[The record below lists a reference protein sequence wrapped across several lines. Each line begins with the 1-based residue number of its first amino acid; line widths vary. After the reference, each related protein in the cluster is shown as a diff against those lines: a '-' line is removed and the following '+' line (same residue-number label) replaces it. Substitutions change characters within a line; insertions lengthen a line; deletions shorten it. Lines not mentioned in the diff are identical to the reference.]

1 MRRCLIV
8 IALALT
14 AGCRREAPPS
24 EATDTNAPAALDPRM
39 EEFLVKWLEAHGHKD
54 VVVDAG
60 GVGVGDNATRLQASL
75 YGSTHHD
82 NRGFVVEVEFTV
94 RLLPSQRKI
103 TDFVAGIGDTE
114 EQAIKDALLNF
125 TLTTFHVVYKGFI
138 NADDPHMTIDSV
150 VINGVSRDVIA
161 GDIYMRGADSEKKLD
176 LHAMRPQIQGALKNL
191 PLILGPHWIKVV
203 YSQINGKPTTVA
215 VTLDN
220 ADHPALTEAVKN
232 LNWPRRNGFYMVK
245 QFILVK

>member
-1 MRRCLIV
+1 MGRCLII

-75 YGSTHHD
+75 YGSNHHE

-94 RLLPSQRKI
+94 RLLPSERKI
-103 TDFVAGIGDTE
+103 TEFVAGMGETE
-114 EQAIKDALLNF
+114 EEAIKDALLNF

-161 GDIYMRGADSEKKLD
+161 GDLYMRSENKPD
-176 LHAMRPQIQGALKNL
+176 LHAMRAQILGAFKNL
-191 PLILGPHWIKVV
+191 PLTPGPHWIKVV
-203 YSQINGKPTTVA
+203 YGQINSKPTTVS

-232 LNWPRRNGFYMVK
+232 LNWPRRDGFYMVK